1 MNGEFSQ
8 LPWNELR
15 RTDATIPW
23 PALRTFAAAVVTDSR
38 LTPELFEVYDL
49 AYEAEYD
56 QPRYTDF
63 YVAAIFT
70 LAAPRLDDE
79 RRREIGSLLIE
90 RMVRAGEDDA
100 DVSLE
105 VLLAAAGTM
114 GPPIVSAVLDAID
127 SEPDTR
133 GAWVFLWDLTKL
145 AAQSEDEALR
155 SRVIQACVDLLEK
168 VERNEADPGDGMDAA
183 WTLAAFQ
190 RPEHGD
196 LLRRLSEKPMERWWI
211 ADYRAALQLW
221 QGRSEPAPPPE
232 LWEEPVEE
240 WLPPR
245 CKMVRDWFEKKT
257 KPWELPEE
265 GPEAERARDLAIG
278 FLLSPVARTLPAG
291 LRDEAYTIV
300 YGLLYHSLTRLDK
313 EPGEWDEFALRQL
326 LLQTMP
332 EQTPADRAL
341 LEKIAPVTEA
351 LLYWLGF
358 EGLLA
363 DADALIASVR
373 GLSEDIVAIGMDPQ
387 RWGPVKRALMEA
399 KPTSVNV
406 VEEETVA
413 ASAAEQTAESLPPQ
427 PPDGPTPKAEE
438 PPLPIAEYAAKVGRN
453 DPCPCGSGRKYKK
466 CHGRPGAEEMTVK

>member
-8 LPWNELR
+8 LPWDELR

-23 PALRTFAAAVVTDSR
+23 PVLRTFADAVVTDRR
-38 LTPELFEVYDL
+38 LTPELFAVYDL

-63 YVAAIFT
+63 YVAAIFA
-70 LAAPRLDDE
+70 LAAPRLSDE
-79 RRREIGSLLIE
+79 QRREIGSLLIE

-105 VLLAAAGTM
+105 ILLAAAGTM
-114 GPPIVSAVLDAID
+114 GPPIVPAVLDAID

-133 GAWVFLWDLTKL
+133 GVWVFLWDLTKL
-145 AAQSEDEALR
+145 AVQSQDETLR
-155 SRVIQACVDLLEK
+155 SRVIQACVDLLER
-168 VERNEADPGDGMDAA
+168 VERDEANPGDGMNAA

-190 RPEHGD
+190 RPEHED
-196 LLRRLSEKPMERWWI
+196 LLRRLSEKPMEHWWI

-221 QGRSEPAPPPE
+221 QGRSEPAPTPE

-245 CKMVRDWFEKKT
+245 CKMVRNWFDEKN
-257 KPWELPEE
+257 KPGKLSEE

-291 LRDEAYTIV
+291 LREDAFTIV
-300 YGLLYHSLTRLDK
+300 YGLLHNSLARLEL
-313 EPGEWDEFALRQL
+313 EPGEWDDLALRQL
-326 LLQTMP
+326 LLQIMP
-332 EQTPADRAL
+332 EQMPADRVI

-358 EGLLA
+358 EGLLD
-363 DADALIASVR
+363 DADTLIASVR
-373 GLSEDIVAIGMDPQ
+373 DLSESIVAIGMDPQ
-387 RWGPVKRALMEA
+387 RWGPAKRALMEA
-399 KPTSVNV
+399 RQMGVKV

-413 ASAAEQTAESLPPQ
+413 TSRAQTPESVPEEPRDRPP
-427 PPDGPTPKAEE
+427 PKAEE
-438 PPLPIAEYAAKVGRN
+438 PPIPISEYSAKVGRN
-453 DPCPCGSGRKYKK
+453 DPCPCGSGKKYKK
-466 CHGRPGAEEMTVK
+466 CHGRPGAEQTVAK